1 MNHVVNKGQRRPWR
15 WRWFSS
21 QSHGIVLDK
30 EEEPPLD
37 PTKICRDDERSPAVD
52 AFAAALRECRERG
65 SLGEGK
71 RIHAQ
76 IVSSGLERHRFL
88 ANLVMEMYG
97 KCGRAAE
104 SLEVFHKM
112 EDRNVFSWN
121 IAIAAFAHNG
131 QMREALTLFRQ
142 MLLDG
147 EHPNCVTFMAAV
159 NADPAKIHALVVAA
173 GLDRSTSIATAL
185 LNAYGKLG
193 MLDHATLVFQGI
205 EFKDAITW
213 NALVSACAHNHRGS
227 QALELFRSMLLE
239 GIKPNHITFL
249 SIVAAS
255 SSIMDDRSSTARED
269 LIHSLVV
276 EAGYDDHLS
285 IANCL
290 VDCYSKRGSLDTAR
304 ALFDSMKRK
313 DVVSW
318 NTMISAY
325 SRSQDGDQEA
335 LDLFQRM
342 LDDPS
347 GPEPDRLTF
356 LSVVDACN
364 SLEQGRTIHALAMEK
379 KIASEDVV
387 LQTALL
393 NMYARCH
400 SLEDARKVFAGM
412 CRKDAI
418 CWNSLLAAYA
428 QSGSGKEAL
437 QIFREMDLE
446 GCKSSRVSLMLAL
459 EACSNDG
466 GDAIKQGRALHER
479 IVASGYGGDVV
490 ACSALVTMYGKCKC
504 VDRAKVVFQSM
515 PERNVVTWT
524 ALIGALVDNDRDKE
538 AMELFRT
545 MDHSGVKPNDVTF
558 VSTIDACANSM
569 DLASGIVFHRRAAEV
584 GMDSNVIVANS
595 LIKMYGKCK
604 RLEEAMSVFNRILG
618 IRDLVS
624 WNALISAFAQNGD
637 GRRALE
643 TYWAMIR
650 EGVRPDRITFISVLD
665 ACATLGSIAE
675 GREIHRQA
683 SEGGFESVDA
693 VLGTLV
699 NMYGRCGN
707 AMEAELAFGKLQ
719 QRDAI
724 AWNAVAAA
732 ITQTGD
738 QRRALGILRG
748 MDNEG
753 VKPDN
758 VTFITLLDT
767 CADCNAL
774 VEGKIFHARA
784 MELGFG
790 FDIILGNALLNM
802 YGKCG
807 SLREA
812 NRVFAA
818 MPVRNSV
825 SWNTLIVAYAQNGHV
840 KLAIGLF
847 RDMDLE
853 GIVPNQVSFLSIFF
867 ACSHAGMLEEGCKY
881 FQYMVADH
889 GLVPTPE
896 HYGCFVDLLGRTG
909 RLADA
914 EELVTGM
921 ANDARSLDWL
931 ILLGSSTLQENV
943 EQAKRA
949 VQHAVKLGSK
959 QYWNC

>member
-1 MNHVVNKGQRRPWR
+1 MALFPATSGILELEQAVEDLEQHQRDANP
-15 WRWFSS
+15 STYALM
-21 QSHGIVLDK
+21 LDWCVR
-30 EEEPPLD
+30 LG
-37 PTKICRDDERSPAVD
+37 
-52 AFAAALRECRERG
+52 ALEA
-65 SLGEGK
+65 GK
-71 RIHAQ
+71 RIH
-76 IVSSGLERHRFL
+76 RHSVECGMGKNRFVE
-88 ANLVMEMYG
+88 NLLINMYG
-97 KCGRAAE
+97 KCGA
-104 SLEVFHKM
+104 LEEARKILDRM
-112 EDRNVFSWN
+112 EDSNVFSWT
-121 IAIAAFAHNG
+121 IMLAAYAQNG
-131 QMREALTLFRQ
+131 HLDDALECFWKMELEGVRA
-142 MLLDG
+142 
-147 EHPNCVTFMAAV
+147 NRVT
-159 NADPAKIHALVVAA
+159 IISALGCCKSFSRGQWFHSRIKQEGFLPDDVM
-173 GLDRSTSIATAL
+173 I
-185 LNAYGKLG
+185 
-193 MLDHATLVFQGI
+193 Q
-205 EFKDAITW
+205 
-213 NALVSACAHNHRGS
+213 NALVSLYGRCCEVD
-227 QALELFRSMLLE
+227 QARSVFDEICNKDLVSWTAMISAFVQNGHPDRAMVCFWSMQADGVKPCRVTFITILEAVMETRDARVCEEIHLQIIETGLEKDDKLLNLLVRSYGKCGDME
-239 GIKPNHITFL
+239 KMKESF
-249 SIVAAS
+249 
-255 SSIMDDRSSTARED
+255 E
-269 LIHSLVV
+269 
-276 EAGYDDHLS
+276 
-285 IANCL
+285 
-290 VDCYSKRGSLDTAR
+290 KLDE
-304 ALFDSMKRK
+304 KN
-313 DVVSW
+313 VVSW
-318 NTMISAY
+318 SGTIAAFSQNGYFWEAIRQLQKMDLEGVQANEVTFVSILDASVWEEIEEGEFLR
-325 SRSQDGDQEA
+325 SRIIE
-335 LDLFQRM
+335 
-342 LDDPS
+342 S
-347 GPEPDRLTF
+347 GYG
-356 LSVVDACN
+356 SNVAVCN
-364 SLEQGRTIHALAMEK
+364 SLVNMYGKCHSLGNAKEVFWSMEERKNEISWSSLVAAYAQNNQATEAMKLFQHMDLEGLKPDRVTLISVLDACGDLRASKQSSQIHARVLEAGLER
-379 KIASEDVV
+379 DVV
-387 LQTALL
+387 VANALTALL

-446 GCKSSRVSLMLAL
+446 GCKSM
-459 EACSNDG
+459 
-466 GDAIKQGRALHER
+466 
-479 IVASGYGGDVV
+479 
-490 ACSALVTMYGKCKC
+490 
-504 VDRAKVVFQSM
+504 
-515 PERNVVTWT
+515 
-524 ALIGALVDNDRDKE
+524 
-538 AMELFRT
+538 
-545 MDHSGVKPNDVTF
+545 KPNDVTF

-584 GMDSNVIVANS
+584 GMDSNVVVANS

-867 ACSHAGMLEEGCKY
+867 ACSHAGMLEEGSKY

-921 ANDARSLDWL
+921 AEDARSLDWL

-959 QYWNC
+959 QYWNF

>member
-1 MNHVVNKGQRRPWR
+1 
-15 WRWFSS
+15 
-21 QSHGIVLDK
+21 
-30 EEEPPLD
+30 
-37 PTKICRDDERSPAVD
+37 
-52 AFAAALRECRERG
+52 
-65 SLGEGK
+65 
-71 RIHAQ
+71 
-76 IVSSGLERHRFL
+76 
-88 ANLVMEMYG
+88 
-97 KCGRAAE
+97 
-104 SLEVFHKM
+104 
-112 EDRNVFSWN
+112 
-121 IAIAAFAHNG
+121 
-131 QMREALTLFRQ
+131 
-142 MLLDG
+142 
-147 EHPNCVTFMAAV
+147 
-159 NADPAKIHALVVAA
+159 
-173 GLDRSTSIATAL
+173 
-185 LNAYGKLG
+185 
-193 MLDHATLVFQGI
+193 
-205 EFKDAITW
+205 
-213 NALVSACAHNHRGS
+213 
-227 QALELFRSMLLE
+227 
-239 GIKPNHITFL
+239 
-249 SIVAAS
+249 
-255 SSIMDDRSSTARED
+255 
-269 LIHSLVV
+269 
-276 EAGYDDHLS
+276 
-285 IANCL
+285 
-290 VDCYSKRGSLDTAR
+290 
-304 ALFDSMKRK
+304 
-313 DVVSW
+313 
-318 NTMISAY
+318 
-325 SRSQDGDQEA
+325 
-335 LDLFQRM
+335 
-342 LDDPS
+342 
-347 GPEPDRLTF
+347 
-356 LSVVDACN
+356 
-364 SLEQGRTIHALAMEK
+364 MEK

-446 GCKSSRVSLMLAL
+446 GC
-459 EACSNDG
+459 N
-466 GDAIKQGRALHER
+466 
-479 IVASGYGGDVV
+479 GYGGDVV

-650 EGVRPDRITFISVLD
+650 EG
-665 ACATLGSIAE
+665 
-675 GREIHRQA
+675 
-683 SEGGFESVDA
+683 
-693 VLGTLV
+693 
-699 NMYGRCGN
+699 
-707 AMEAELAFGKLQ
+707 